1 MKQTFY
7 KILTTLITAIALSVL
22 IFPQNAYADRKLNY
36 DSIIAEPQ
44 GGIERQIKPV
54 NNLRNSNS
62 SNPVK
67 LSAEVKDRNEKLYGI
82 VGKSQLLK
90 FDEPVTR
97 VSITEPQYADIVL
110 LSPKELL
117 LNGKKAGRTSLIFW
131 GSNNQPVFYNLIVQ
145 QDSDAFLQAVEE
157 IAPNENANL
166 IFTDD
171 GIVLSGHISSTNTKE
186 KIKNLAKAYNFNLV
200 DMSES
205 PTKQVLLEV
214 KITEASR
221 NFTNQLSTQFA
232 FGQGYQNSGLPRLGN
247 LNYGM
252 FDGSLNGLQYIFAN
266 NSAKLAFS
274 ISAGEKNGQIK
285 VLAEP
290 KLLAMD
296 NAEAS
301 FNVGNEVPVPS
312 GIGQYGQVSY
322 QFKNTGV
329 ILNFKPQIMEKSN
342 RVVLKLSPEVS
353 EIDDSIAIEQQG
365 GGRIPGF
372 KTRKVDTTVE
382 LGDGETL
389 ILAGL
394 LKQTSSKSKTKIPWI
409 SNVPVL
415 GALFTNFQDTKD
427 DTELVIFI
435 TPKIVEMD
443 QETRE
448 TL

>member
-1 MKQTFY
+1 MNKLY
-7 KILTTLITAIALSVL
+7 SKILISLLVITFFVCGQMA
-22 IFPQNAYADRKLNY
+22 NANRKVDY
-36 DSIIAEPQ
+36 DSVIVEPQ
-44 GGIERQIKPV
+44 SNYSSSLHSRKV
-54 NNLRNSNS
+54 NLS
-62 SNPVK
+62 SDVRDK
-67 LSAEVKDRNEKLYGI
+67 NEKLYAI

-97 VSITEPQYADIVL
+97 VSITEPQFADIVL
-110 LSPKELL
+110 LSPQELL
-117 LNGKKAGRTSLIFW
+117 LNGKKTGRTSLIFW
-131 GSNNQPVFYNLIVQ
+131 GSNNQPAFFNLVVQ
-145 QDSDAFLQAVEE
+145 QDADAFLQAVEE
-157 IAPNENANL
+157 IAPNENADL

-171 GIVLSGHISSTNTKE
+171 GVILSGHVSSTGTKD

-221 NFTNQLSTQFA
+221 NFTNELASQFS
-232 FGQGYQNSGLPRLGN
+232 FGQGTQNFTQNMFGTTRNISQGS
-247 LNYGM
+247 
-252 FDGSLNGLQYIFAN
+252 FDGTLNGFQYIFAN

-274 ISAGEKNGQIK
+274 LRAGEKNGTIK
-285 VLAEP
+285 ILAEP
-290 KLLAMD
+290 KLLALD
-296 NAEAS
+296 NADAS

-329 ILNFKPQIMEKSN
+329 ILNFKPQILEKSN
-342 RVVLKLSPEVS
+342 RVILKLSPEVS
-353 EIDDSIAIEQQG
+353 EVDDSLAIQQQG

-389 ILAGL
+389 VIAGL
-394 LKQTSSKSKTKIPWI
+394 LKQTSSKSKTKVPWVSNIPL
-409 SNVPVL
+409 L
-415 GALFTNFQDTKD
+415 GLLFTNMADIKD

-435 TPKIVEMD
+435 TPKIVEMNSNSM
-443 QETRE
+443 TE

>member
-1 MKQTFY
+1 M
-7 KILTTLITAIALSVL
+7 KILTKKFFITAIAALWLSML
-22 IFPQNAYADRKLNY
+22 MFPQNAFADRKINY

-44 GGIERQIKPV
+44 SSLEYQQDY
-54 NNLRNSNS
+54 NS
-62 SNPVK
+62 SSKQVN
-67 LSAEVKDRNEKLYGI
+67 LSAEIKDKNEKLYGI

-131 GSNNQPVFYNLIVQ
+131 GENNQPVFYNLVVQ
-145 QDSDAFLQAVEE
+145 QDSDAFLQAVQE
-157 IAPNENANL
+157 IAPNENCSL

-171 GIVLSGHISSTNTKE
+171 GVILSGHISSTGTKE

-221 NFTNQLSTQFA
+221 NFTNELSSQFSFGRGFDNFTQNTL
-232 FGQGYQNSGLPRLGN
+232 GRVGNISQGV
-247 LNYGM
+247 
-252 FDGSLNGLQYIFAN
+252 FDGTANGFQYIFAN

-274 ISAGEKNGQIK
+274 LRAGERKGLIK
-285 VLAEP
+285 ILAEP
-290 KLLAMD
+290 KLLALD
-296 NAEAS
+296 NADAS

-329 ILNFKPQIMEKSN
+329 ILNFKPTIMEKSN
-342 RVVLKLSPEVS
+342 RVILKLSPEVS
-353 EIDDSIAIEQQG
+353 EVDDSIAIQQQG

-389 ILAGL
+389 IIAGL
-394 LKQTSSKSKTKIPWI
+394 LKQTSSKTRNKIPWVSEI
-409 SNVPVL
+409 PVL
-415 GALFTNFQDTKD
+415 GLLFQNLSDTKD

-435 TPKIVEMD
+435 TPKIVEMNSP
-443 QETRE
+443 ETE

>member
-1 MKQTFY
+1 MKKTY
-7 KILTTLITAIALSVL
+7 TKILILFCALTLFTYGQVA
-22 IFPQNAYADRKLNY
+22 NANRRINY
-36 DSIIAEPQ
+36 DSVIAEPQ
-44 GGIERQIKPV
+44 SSFETPM
-54 NNLRNSNS
+54 NNRTAKQ
-62 SNPVK
+62 VK
-67 LSAEVKDRNEKLYGI
+67 ISTEVKDKNEKLYAI

-110 LSPKELL
+110 LSSQELL
-117 LNGKKAGRTSLIFW
+117 LNGKKSGRTSLIFW
-131 GSNNQPVFYNLIVQ
+131 GTNNQPAFFNLIVQ
-145 QDSDAFLQAVEE
+145 QDADAFLQAVEE

-171 GIVLSGHISSTNTKE
+171 GVILSGHISSTATKE
-186 KIKNLAKAYNFNLV
+186 KIKNLAQAYNFNLV

-221 NFTNQLSTQFA
+221 NFTNELASQFS
-232 FGQGYQNSGLPRLGN
+232 FGQGTPYFVNNVLGRPSGGN
-247 LNYGM
+247 ISQGS
-252 FDGSLNGLQYIFAN
+252 FDGTLNGFQYIFAN
-266 NSAKLAFS
+266 NSSKLAFS
-274 ISAGEKNGQIK
+274 LRAGEKNGTIK

-290 KLLAMD
+290 KLLALD

-329 ILNFKPQIMEKSN
+329 ILNFKPQILEKSN
-342 RVVLKLSPEVS
+342 RVILKLSPEVS
-353 EIDDSIAIEQQG
+353 EVDDSLAIQQQG

-389 ILAGL
+389 IIAGL
-394 LKQTSSKSKTKIPWI
+394 LKQTSSKSRTKVPWI
-409 SNVPVL
+409 SNIPVL
-415 GALFTNFQDTKD
+415 GLLFTNMADTKD

-443 QETRE
+443 SRVGTE

>member
-1 MKQTFY
+1 MKKLIT
-7 KILTTLITAIALSVL
+7 KILIITITTLGIACEQKA
-22 IFPQNAYADRKLNY
+22 FADRKIDY
-36 DSIIAEPQ
+36 DSVIAEPDY
-44 GGIERQIKPV
+44 
-54 NNLRNSNS
+54 NNNITQPQNTKLNSKN
-62 SNPVK
+62 VK
-67 LSAEVKDRNEKLYGI
+67 LSAEIKDKNEKLYAI

-97 VSITEPQYADIVL
+97 VSITEPQYADLVL
-110 LSPKELL
+110 LSPRELL
-117 LNGKKAGRTSLIFW
+117 LNGKKSGRTSLIFW
-131 GSNNQPVFYNLIVQ
+131 GSNNKPVFYNLVVQ
-145 QDSDAFLQAVEE
+145 QDADAFLQAVEE

-171 GIVLSGHISSTNTKE
+171 GVILSGHISSTGTKD
-186 KIKNLAKAYNFNLV
+186 KIKNIAKAYNFNLV

-221 NFTNQLSTQFA
+221 NFTNELATQFS
-232 FGQGYQNSGLPRLGN
+232 FGQGTQNFMQNTFGTIGN
-247 LNYGM
+247 ISQGA
-252 FDGSLNGLQYIFAN
+252 FDGTINGFQYIFAN

-274 ISAGEKNGQIK
+274 IRAGEKNGTIK
-285 VLAEP
+285 ILAEP
-290 KLLAMD
+290 KLLALD

-312 GIGQYGQVSY
+312 DIGQYGQVSY

-329 ILNFKPQIMEKSN
+329 ILNFKPQILEKSN
-342 RVVLKLSPEVS
+342 RVILKLSPEVS
-353 EIDDSIAIEQQG
+353 EVDDSLAIQQQG

-389 ILAGL
+389 IIAGL
-394 LKQTSSKSKTKIPWI
+394 LKQTSSKSKTKVPWI
-409 SNVPVL
+409 SNIPVL
-415 GALFTNFQDTKD
+415 GLLFTNLSDTKD

-435 TPKIVEMD
+435 TPRIVEMNS
-443 QETRE
+443 TE

>member
-1 MKQTFY
+1 MKKTY
-7 KILTTLITAIALSVL
+7 TKILILFCALTLFTYGQVA
-22 IFPQNAYADRKLNY
+22 NANRRINY
-36 DSIIAEPQ
+36 DSVIAEPQ
-44 GGIERQIKPV
+44 SSFETPM
-54 NNLRNSNS
+54 NNRTAKQ
-62 SNPVK
+62 VK
-67 LSAEVKDRNEKLYGI
+67 ISTEVKDKNEKLYAI

-110 LSPKELL
+110 LSPQELL
-117 LNGKKAGRTSLIFW
+117 LNGKKSGRTSLIFW
-131 GSNNQPVFYNLIVQ
+131 GTNNQPAFFNLIVQ
-145 QDSDAFLQAVEE
+145 QDADAFLQAVEE

-171 GIVLSGHISSTNTKE
+171 GVILSGHISSTATKE
-186 KIKNLAKAYNFNLV
+186 KIKNLAQAYNFNLV

-221 NFTNQLSTQFA
+221 NFTNELASQFS
-232 FGQGYQNSGLPRLGN
+232 FGQGTPYFVNNVLGRPSVGN
-247 LNYGM
+247 ISQGS
-252 FDGSLNGLQYIFAN
+252 FDGTLNGFQYIFAN
-266 NSAKLAFS
+266 NSSKLAFS
-274 ISAGEKNGQIK
+274 LRAGEKNGTIK

-290 KLLAMD
+290 KLLALD

-329 ILNFKPQIMEKSN
+329 ILNFKPQILEKSN
-342 RVVLKLSPEVS
+342 RVILKLSPEVS
-353 EIDDSIAIEQQG
+353 EVDDSLAIQQQG

-389 ILAGL
+389 IIAGL
-394 LKQTSSKSKTKIPWI
+394 LKQTSSKSRTKVPWI
-409 SNVPVL
+409 SNIPVL
-415 GALFTNFQDTKD
+415 GLLFTNMADTKD

-443 QETRE
+443 SRVGTE

>member
-1 MKQTFY
+1 MKKTY
-7 KILTTLITAIALSVL
+7 TKILILFCALTLFTCGQVA
-22 IFPQNAYADRKLNY
+22 NANRRINY
-36 DSIIAEPQ
+36 DSVIAEPQ
-44 GGIERQIKPV
+44 SSFETPM
-54 NNLRNSNS
+54 NNRTAKQ
-62 SNPVK
+62 VK
-67 LSAEVKDRNEKLYGI
+67 ISTEVKDKNEKLYAI

-110 LSPKELL
+110 LSPQELL
-117 LNGKKAGRTSLIFW
+117 LNGKKSGRTSLIFW
-131 GSNNQPVFYNLIVQ
+131 GTNNQPAFFNLIVQ
-145 QDSDAFLQAVEE
+145 QDADAFLQAVEE

-171 GIVLSGHISSTNTKE
+171 GVILSGHISSTATKE
-186 KIKNLAKAYNFNLV
+186 KIKNLAQAYNFNLV

-221 NFTNQLSTQFA
+221 NFTNELASQFS
-232 FGQGYQNSGLPRLGN
+232 FGQGTPYFVNNVLGRPSGGN
-247 LNYGM
+247 ISQGS
-252 FDGSLNGLQYIFAN
+252 FDGTLNGFQYIFAN
-266 NSAKLAFS
+266 NSSKLAFS
-274 ISAGEKNGQIK
+274 LRAGEKNGTIK

-290 KLLAMD
+290 KLLALD

-329 ILNFKPQIMEKSN
+329 ILNFKPQILEKSN
-342 RVVLKLSPEVS
+342 RVILKLSPEVS
-353 EIDDSIAIEQQG
+353 EVDDSLAIQQQG

-389 ILAGL
+389 IIAGL
-394 LKQTSSKSKTKIPWI
+394 LKQTSSKSRTKVPWI
-409 SNVPVL
+409 SNIPVL
-415 GALFTNFQDTKD
+415 GLLFTNMADTKD

-443 QETRE
+443 SRVGTE

>member
-1 MKQTFY
+1 MKKTY
-7 KILTTLITAIALSVL
+7 TKILILFCALTLFTYGQVA
-22 IFPQNAYADRKLNY
+22 NANRRINY
-36 DSIIAEPQ
+36 DSVIAEPQ
-44 GGIERQIKPV
+44 SSFETPM
-54 NNLRNSNS
+54 NNRTAKQ
-62 SNPVK
+62 VK
-67 LSAEVKDRNEKLYGI
+67 ISTEVKDRNEKLYAI

-110 LSPKELL
+110 LSPQELL
-117 LNGKKAGRTSLIFW
+117 LNGKKSGRTSLIFW
-131 GSNNQPVFYNLIVQ
+131 GTNNQPAFFNLIVQ
-145 QDSDAFLQAVEE
+145 QDADAFLQAVEE

-171 GIVLSGHISSTNTKE
+171 GVILSGHISSTATKE
-186 KIKNLAKAYNFNLV
+186 KIKNLAQAYNFNLV

-221 NFTNQLSTQFA
+221 NFTNELASQFS
-232 FGQGYQNSGLPRLGN
+232 FGQGTPYFVNNVLGRPSGGN
-247 LNYGM
+247 ISQGS
-252 FDGSLNGLQYIFAN
+252 FDGTLNGFQYIFAN
-266 NSAKLAFS
+266 NSSKLAFS
-274 ISAGEKNGQIK
+274 LRAGEKNGTIK

-290 KLLAMD
+290 KLLALD

-329 ILNFKPQIMEKSN
+329 ILNFKPQILEKSN
-342 RVVLKLSPEVS
+342 RVILKLSPEVS
-353 EIDDSIAIEQQG
+353 EVDDSLAIQQQG

-389 ILAGL
+389 IIAGL
-394 LKQTSSKSKTKIPWI
+394 LKQTSSKSRTKVPWI
-409 SNVPVL
+409 SNIPVL
-415 GALFTNFQDTKD
+415 GLLFTNMADTKD

-443 QETRE
+443 SRVGTE